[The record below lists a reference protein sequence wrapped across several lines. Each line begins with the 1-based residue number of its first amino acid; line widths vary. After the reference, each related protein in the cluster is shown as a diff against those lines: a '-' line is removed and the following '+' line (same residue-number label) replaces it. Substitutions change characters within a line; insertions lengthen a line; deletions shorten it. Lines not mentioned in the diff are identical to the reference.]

1 MWSAQSDDVVVPGP
15 GFAVGD
21 DSLGEQLLGA
31 EASKGA
37 MVREVGISSALQAHF
52 AMNGEAPQFAH
63 QFDEL
68 LKEVVI
74 GKGFLQLVG

>member
-31 EASKGA
+31 EASRVEILSGLSAGERIVTSGNFLIDSESQMQASLSGA
-37 MVREVGISSALQAHF
+37 GV
-52 AMNGEAPQFAH
+52 
-63 QFDEL
+63 
-68 LKEVVI
+68 KENHHD
-74 GKGFLQLVG
+74 QSHH